1 MPCAVRLLLTAVAT
15 ALKRIPRLELEDPEA
30 AVKVQACTCCD
41 EDGVGLTVHL
51 TTGFPVSLPWWS
63 FAIGLGFSA
72 TVGIFFG
79 IYPAFKAARL
89 DPIEALRYE

>member
-1 MPCAVRLLLTAVAT
+1 MCGAGIGLAINLL
-15 ALKRIPRLELEDPEA
+15 
-30 AVKVQACTCCD
+30 
-41 EDGVGLTVHL
+41 
-51 TTGFPVSLPWWS
+51 TGFPISLPWWS

-79 IYPAFKAARL
+79 MFPAVRASRL